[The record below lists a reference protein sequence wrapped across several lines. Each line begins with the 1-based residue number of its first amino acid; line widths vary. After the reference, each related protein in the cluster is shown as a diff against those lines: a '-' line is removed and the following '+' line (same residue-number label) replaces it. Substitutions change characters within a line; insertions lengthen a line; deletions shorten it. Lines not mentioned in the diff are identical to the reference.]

1 MLKQLRIQNYVLIT
15 SLEVTLKKGFVAIT
29 GETGSGKSIL
39 LDAFGLLLGERAD
52 VKSIRVGQ
60 DKCSVEAVFEV
71 HDSRFFDEH
80 DLDFSTECVIR
91 REITKNGK
99 SRAFINDTPV
109 NLSIL
114 KALTEQFVDL
124 HSQHENALLFR
135 KEFRFEMID
144 SFSSSN
150 ALALEY
156 RKQFLLL
163 QQQLKGRSEI
173 EVQLQERKA
182 SEDYR
187 NFQLNELQEFNFST
201 WDQAQLESILN
212 EQENAGEV
220 VESLGQLQFD
230 LDESDNAI
238 LPRIKHWKSQLARLS
253 VKSKS
258 IAEFATR
265 MEQVYIELHELS
277 SDLSAFA
284 ANTQLNPEERMHIE
298 EQLTFL
304 YKMFRKH
311 QVQSVSELEG
321 IALRLQDE
329 SHESNELE
337 LKLASLDQEILQLQ
351 TQCENQAKVL
361 SQQRM
366 LGVKRAEK
374 AIAETFSKLNL
385 EHAKFQIVM
394 RESSEL
400 TAHGLDEF
408 EFMFSANVGQPF
420 EQLKAVA
427 SGGELSRVM
436 LAIKAATAKLNQMP
450 VLILD
455 EIDQG
460 VGGETGN
467 AIGKL
472 LKEMSQQMQLIV
484 ISHLPQIAS
493 KAEQQFSVRKQV
505 IGGMTLSELVELQG
519 DERKNEIALM
529 LGGKNSSQA
538 TLQAAAELLDQV

>member
-15 SLEVTLKKGFVAIT
+15 SLEVSLKKGFVAIT

-39 LDAFGLLLGERAD
+39 LDAFGLLMGERAD

-60 DKCSVEAVFEV
+60 EKCAVEAVFEV
-71 HDSRFFDEH
+71 KSAEFIRFFELH
-80 DLDFSTECVIR
+80 DLDYSSECVIR

-109 NLSIL
+109 NLSVL
-114 KALTEQFVDL
+114 KALTEQLVDL

-135 KEFRFEMID
+135 KEFRYEMID
-144 SFSSSN
+144 AFSSCTDIAS
-150 ALALEY
+150 EY
-156 RKQFLLL
+156 KKQFLSL
-163 QQQLKGRSEI
+163 QQLNKQSAELQA
-173 EVQLQERKA
+173 QLQEQKA

-187 NFQLNELQEFNFST
+187 NFQLNELQEFDFVDWNQT
-201 WDQAQLESILN
+201 QLETVLS

-220 VESLGQLQFD
+220 LESLSQFQFD
-230 LDESDNAI
+230 VDESDESV
-238 LPRIKHWKSQLARLS
+238 LMRLKHWKNQLSKLS

-258 IAEFATR
+258 LEEFALR
-265 MEQVYIELHELS
+265 MEQIHLELQELNA
-277 SDLSAFA
+277 DIAAFA
-284 ANTQLNPEERMHIE
+284 ANTQLNPEERQHIE
-298 EQLTFL
+298 DQLSFL

-311 QVQSVSELEG
+311 HVQSVSELISVANKLE
-321 IALRLQDE
+321 AE
-329 SHESNELE
+329 SHASEELE
-337 LKLASLDQEILQLQ
+337 LKLHALTEEIQQLQ
-351 TQCENQAKVL
+351 KHCEGQAKVL

-374 AIAETFSKLNL
+374 SIAESFSKLNL

-394 RESSEL
+394 RESAEL
-400 TAHGLDEF
+400 SIHGLDE
-408 EFMFSANVGQPF
+408 F

-472 LKEMSQQMQLIV
+472 LKEMSQQMQLIA

-493 KAEQQFSVRKQV
+493 KAEQQFSVRKHV
-505 IGGMTLSELVELQG
+505 FDGTTLSELIELKG
-519 DERKNEIALM
+519 NERRDEIALM

-538 TLQAAAELLDQV
+538 TLQAAAELLAQES